1 MVGADVFDG
10 LQIGLMRDVTVGGQS
25 CQCNLLHSF
34 PFHLSICHILV
45 VELNF
50 PTGKS

>member
-10 LQIGLMRDVTVGGQS
+10 LRIGLMRDVTVGGQS

-34 PFHLSICHILV
+34 PFHLSICHICC
-45 VELNF
+45 
-50 PTGKS
+50 